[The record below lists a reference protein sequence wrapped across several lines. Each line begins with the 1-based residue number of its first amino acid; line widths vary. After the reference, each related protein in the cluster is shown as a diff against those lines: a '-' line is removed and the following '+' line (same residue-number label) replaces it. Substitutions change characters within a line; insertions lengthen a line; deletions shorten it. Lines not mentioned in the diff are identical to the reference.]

1 VSSPNDITGWIG
13 QLKGGDSAAA
23 AKLWDAYFRRLVG
36 LARKKLQTASRRV
49 ADEEDVALSA
59 FASLCR
65 GAREGR
71 FPLLQDRDNLWH
83 LLVILTARKAA
94 DLRRHQGRQKRGGGA
109 VPVGSAADDSGPGTL
124 EQVIG
129 REPTPEF
136 AAQVADECRRLL
148 GLLWDDELRQVAL
161 WKMEGYTNEEITER
175 LGCVPRTI
183 ERRLRLIR
191 RFWEEEGASA

>member
-1 VSSPNDITGWIG
+1 VLVSSRHDITGWID
-13 QLKGGDSAAA
+13 QLKGGDGDAAG
-23 AKLWDAYFRRLVG
+23 KLWDAYFRRLVG
-36 LARKKLQTASRRV
+36 LARKKLRTAPRRV

-59 FASLCR
+59 FDSLCR

-71 FPLLQDRDNLWH
+71 FTLLEDRGDLGH

-109 VPVGSAADDSGPGTL
+109 APLKSAADDSGPVPL

-161 WKMEGYTNEEITER
+161 WKME
-175 LGCVPRTI
+175 
-183 ERRLRLIR
+183 
-191 RFWEEEGASA
+191 S